1 MTAGRFSTDVYA
13 QRLSSAASAAAEAG
27 LAGLVI
33 TPGYDLR
40 YLVGSRAQTFERLTA
55 LVLPSTGDDPTVMV
69 PRLEL
74 AALKESAVTELG
86 LPVRDWADGDDPYR
100 LVADALGGAPAATA
114 VTDSMPA
121 LHLLPLADVLGVVP
135 VLATD
140 VLRRLRMIKDAA
152 EIDALR
158 KAGAA
163 IDRVHARV
171 PEFLVPGRTEA
182 DVAADIAEA
191 IVAEGHSE
199 VAFIIVGSGPHGAD
213 PHHECSDRELRAG
226 DIVVVDIGGPY
237 EPGYNSDSTRTYSI
251 GEPDPEVALRY
262 SVLQRAQ
269 QAAVEAVRPGVTAQ
283 QVDAAA
289 RDVLAADGLAE
300 AFVHRTGHGIGLS
313 VHEEPYIV
321 AGNDLTLEEGM
332 AFSVEPGIYFPGQ
345 WGARIEDIVVVTG
358 DGALAVNN
366 RPHELVV
373 VARRPRARR
382 FLLLGAVE
390 QVRRAQ
396 DTLDTHLDHHA
407 ARVDPRGAVALGV
420 AQFGVADGLGIGVH
434 AGLAFQRQPPRAV
447 DLAEHGEPA
456 VLRVHRLL
464 RTTRGDDPGHVGLG
478 IERKPDRHHVR

>member
-1 MTAGRFSTDVYA
+1 MTANRFSTDVYA
-13 QRLSSAASAAAEAG
+13 SRLRSAASAAADAG

-40 YLVGSRAQTFERLTA
+40 YLIGSRAQTFERLTA
-55 LVLPSTGDDPTVMV
+55 LVLPADGDPTVVV

-74 AALKESAVTELG
+74 AALKDSAVPELG
-86 LPVRDWADGDDPYR
+86 LTVRDWVDGDDPYA
-100 LVADALGGAPAATA
+100 LVGEALGGGTLTTA

-121 LHLLPLADVLGVVP
+121 LHLLPLADVLGAVP

-140 VLRRLRMIKDAA
+140 VLRRLRMVKDPV

-251 GEPDPEVALRY
+251 GEPDPDVARRY
-262 SVLQRAQ
+262 AVLQRAQ
-269 QAAVEAVRPGVTAQ
+269 RAAVEAVKPGVTAE

-289 RDVLAADGLAE
+289 RDVLAAEGLAD

-321 AGNDLTLEEGM
+321 AGNTLPLEEGM
-332 AFSVEPGIYFPGQ
+332 AFSVEPGIYFPGE
-345 WGARIEDIVVVTG
+345 WGARIEDIVIVTA
-358 DGALAVNN
+358 DGVEPVNQ
-366 RPHELVV
+366 RPHDLVV
-373 VARRPRARR
+373 VP
-382 FLLLGAVE
+382 V
-390 QVRRAQ
+390 
-396 DTLDTHLDHHA
+396 T
-407 ARVDPRGAVALGV
+407 
-420 AQFGVADGLGIGVH
+420 
-434 AGLAFQRQPPRAV
+434 
-447 DLAEHGEPA
+447 
-456 VLRVHRLL
+456 
-464 RTTRGDDPGHVGLG
+464 
-478 IERKPDRHHVR
+478 